1 MYIEKTPVDLK
12 IKTAIA
18 VLSFCLDTFLLRKIY
33 TYLRIGFERMDLGLI
48 MVPILLIVLFS
59 YGLILFDVKM
69 AFDINLFDI
78 SLHPFVLKKIPKENL
93 TPLQQRRINCISP
106 YAIGLLMGIFSPFF
120 WGLYYAIR
128 HKDWRIIVY
137 PLWLLFSIT
146 FFVNIPFEYDR
157 YLESYLYLNFP
168 AGLIAYL
175 VARKNIL
182 SIKVKNL
189 LPTEKEKF

>member
-1 MYIEKTPVDLK
+1 MESNKISNEFK
-12 IKTAIA
+12 IKIAIA
-18 VLSFCLDTFLLRKIY
+18 FLSLYLDTFLFHKIY
-33 TYLRIGFERMDLGLI
+33 TYLRISIERIDLDLI
-48 MVPILLIVLFS
+48 MIPIFFIVLFS
-59 YGLILFDVKM
+59 YGLMLFDVKM
-69 AFDINLFDI
+69 AFDINLFNI

-93 TPLQQRRINCISP
+93 TPLQLRRINCIPP
-106 YAIGLLMGIFSPFF
+106 YGIGLLMGIFSPFC

-137 PLWLLFSIT
+137 PLWLLFTIT

-182 SIKVKNL
+182 SIAIQENKNL
-189 LPTEKEKF
+189 IT